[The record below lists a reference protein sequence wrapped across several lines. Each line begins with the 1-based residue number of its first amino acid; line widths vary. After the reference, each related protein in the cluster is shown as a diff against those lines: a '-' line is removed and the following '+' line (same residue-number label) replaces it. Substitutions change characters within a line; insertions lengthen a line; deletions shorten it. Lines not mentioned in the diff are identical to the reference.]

1 MGLAAE
7 PGEPPVELL
16 GARRPGNTD
25 AMYSLGVLLAELLDP
40 PDADGARHWY
50 EQAAEAGDTD
60 AMRNLGILLEKLD
73 PPDQLG

>member
-1 MGLAAE
+1 
-7 PGEPPVELL
+7 
-16 GARRPGNTD
+16 
-25 AMYSLGVLLAELLDP
+25 MYSLGVLLAELLDP